1 MRFLRSHFLG
11 AQRNGVNLVEMNLGD
26 FDRVN
31 GPRREGVADAN
42 YPVYPVSLFDWMQNA
57 ERIASVRLLFTW
69 EAVQSTPLGPVPPP
83 AGAGYASYWADLL
96 DVLSKLLARGIYVT
110 LAPWQYNSNIDH
122 GDGSFGDT
130 DIVYDD
136 GAFSSAQFADFW
148 GKFAAQINAAT
159 GGSQRVA
166 FELMNEPHEPTGRPG
181 EVGITTA
188 NWFGSAQAAIT
199 SIRAVGAANTILV
212 AGMNFADPQLF
223 VANSA
228 AGWLTLNDPIKN
240 IAVTV
245 HQYNGLGSTAPNV
258 LSATCAGV
266 VAWARGHDLK
276 VHVGEIAIDAGSP
289 TGSLA
294 TAQAQWADWNRFCV
308 ENADVIVG
316 WNWWAASE
324 SDWWDTGDSSAGSH
338 WGLTTSS
345 GASVGGNLKGGN
357 TVYMDLVEST
367 VPVPRLVIRDN
378 AADTSTEP
386 NVTTAIG
393 WESGDIQVSQGG
405 GAPGVEILGGS
416 PSTVQLTITN
426 AGGAPYAPAYGHV
439 VRLYWAKA
447 SAGLGW
453 PAPWDGSQPGPP
465 KLGAPFGAAAVPAL
479 AAGAAQTIQIDWPD
493 TPKPDDYP
501 VKDGHFC
508 LLAWA
513 VPPHE
518 PEFDGFASPNLNV
531 EVLKFSHVAWRNIH
545 ITAVGARKVGSLVL
559 ANASRHPVR
568 SQVSFDVLD
577 AQGRPLPR
585 DAGVLLITPSEAA
598 LERIRQ
604 SVGAGALEPVNEST
618 FRVVDTAAGIP
629 RLALDA
635 GESLAIELAY
645 AQTRDSRAGA
655 IRAIQSVDAGDG
667 RIVVGGQTF
676 VVGRVA
682 GINSPKYARAAAG
695 KRRQSAAH
703 RGSSR

>member
-11 AQRNGVNLVEMNLGD
+11 AQRNGVNLVGMSLGD
-26 FDRVN
+26 FNRVN

-110 LAPWQYNSNIDH
+110 LAPWQYNSNIDN
-122 GDGSFGDT
+122 GGGSFGDT

-136 GAFSSAQFADFW
+136 GAFSSAQLADFW

-166 FELMNEPHEPTGRPG
+166 FELMNEPHEPTRPG
-181 EVGITTA
+181 EIGITTA
-188 NWFGSAQAAIT
+188 NWFGYAQAAIT
-199 SIRAVGAANTILV
+199 SIRAAGAPNTILV

-245 HQYNGLGSTAPNV
+245 HQYNGLGSTVPNV

-316 WNWWAASE
+316 WNWWAASK

-345 GASVGGNLKGGN
+345 GASVGGNPKGGN

-386 NVTTAIG
+386 NVTTAVG

-405 GAPGVEILGGS
+405 AAPGVEILGGL
-416 PSTVQLTITN
+416 PSTVHVTITN
-426 AGGAPYAPAYGHV
+426 AGGASYAPAYGHV

-447 SAGLGW
+447 SSGARMAG
-453 PAPWDGSQPGPP
+453 
-465 KLGAPFGAAAVPAL
+465 AVGRV
-479 AAGAAQTIQIDWPD
+479 AAGTAQARRAVRRGGSARARRGRRADHPD
-493 TPKPDDYP
+493 R
-501 VKDGHFC
+501 
-508 LLAWA
+508 LA
-513 VPPHE
+513 
-518 PEFDGFASPNLNV
+518 
-531 EVLKFSHVAWRNIH
+531 
-545 ITAVGARKVGSLVL
+545 
-559 ANASRHPVR
+559 RHAEAGR
-568 SQVSFDVLD
+568 LSGE
-577 AQGRPLPR
+577 GRPLLPAR
-585 DAGVLLITPSEAA
+585 LLRAAARAGVRRL
-598 LERIRQ
+598 RQ
-604 SVGAGALEPVNEST
+604 SEPERRGAEVQPCRVAQHPHHRGRREEGRQSRARERVAAPGSVAGVVRRARRAGPAAAARCRRAADHAVGGGARAHPPECRS
-618 FRVVDTAAGIP
+618 RRA
-629 RLALDA
+629 RA
-635 GESLAIELAY
+635 GERSHVPRRRY
-645 AQTRDSRAGA
+645 GRRDSAARARRRRVARDRAGA
-655 IRAIQSVDAGDG
+655 RADPRVARWRDSQPSSRSNAGDG

-682 GINSPKYARAAAG
+682 GIN
-695 KRRQSAAH
+695 
-703 RGSSR
+703 